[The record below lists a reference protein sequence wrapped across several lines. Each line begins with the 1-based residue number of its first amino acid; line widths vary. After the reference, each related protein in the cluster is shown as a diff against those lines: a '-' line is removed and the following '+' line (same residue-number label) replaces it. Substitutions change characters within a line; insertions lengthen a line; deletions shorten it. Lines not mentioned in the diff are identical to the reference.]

1 MFGAVTGAALT
12 GAGLSAAAG
21 LNAFIPLVI
30 VGVFARFTDVIELPP
45 ELLWLQSWPVIIIGL
60 LLLAADIVLDKIPGV
75 DTVNDL
81 IQTAVRPLVGGVIF
95 AASSSAA
102 EFGDQTF
109 WTDHPL
115 IAGIVGALVAAAVH
129 ISKTA
134 SRPAVNASTG
144 GTGAPLASFAE
155 DAIAVGLS
163 FLAIFIPILVVV
175 VFIVLGII
183 VYRIV
188 TSGRR
193 RRKHKSLLQTK
204 NRLAREAEQAEG
216 RGSRRERWKAWT
228 NEYRERRGSRSNGS
242 DSDSAPSPATGETP
256 ESAPSTATP
265 KDSSLPPGMRSRR
278 ERRDHPSA

>member
-30 VGVFARFTDVIELPP
+30 VGVFARFTDVIELPS
-45 ELLWLQSWPVIIIGL
+45 ELLWLQSWPAIIIGL
-60 LLLAADIVLDKIPGV
+60 VLLAAEIVLDKIPGV

-115 IAGIVGALVAAAVH
+115 VAGIVGAVVAAAVH

-175 VFIVLGII
+175 VFIVLGIM

-216 RGSRRERWKAWT
+216 KGSRRERWKAWT
-228 NEYRERRGSRSNGS
+228 NEYRERRGSRGSSS
-242 DSDSAPSPATGETP
+242 DSDSAPTPATGETP
-256 ESAPSTATP
+256 PSAATP
-265 KDSSLPPGMRSRR
+265 EAGTPEPTTRSRR
-278 ERRDHPSA
+278 ERRDQPSA